1 MLRLLPLA
9 LLLAACDGD
18 DPNRQP
24 APRTAGWE
32 VGPIMDGQNF
42 SKNCPETFT
51 DNFTIGPC
59 EPHYVTRATGPLTG
73 KTQVRLRFK
82 LEGDRLYGV
91 RPECNKGPATLDL
104 HFSANVPGEQW
115 ETGRWWASFAT
126 VTLTPGE
133 YTVTAPFS
141 GRWTAVM
148 TSNAH
153 DSPEAF
159 RTALAKAE
167 RIGFTFGDCTGRG
180 HGAASFGRTSF
191 TLLEWAVE

>member
-1 MLRLLPLA
+1 MFRAIPLA
-9 LLLAACDGD
+9 LLLASCDG

-24 APRTAGWE
+24 PPRTAGWE
-32 VGPIMDGQNF
+32 IGPIMDGQNF
-42 SKNCPETFT
+42 SKNCPATFT
-51 DNFTIGPC
+51 DSFVIGPC
-59 EPHYVTRATGPLTG
+59 EPHYVTRATGPLID
-73 KTQVRLRFK
+73 KTQVRLRFRI
-82 LEGDRLYGV
+82 EGDALKGV
-91 RPECNKGPATLDL
+91 KCDPATLSL

-159 RTALAKAE
+159 KTALAKAD
-167 RIGFTFGDCTGRG
+167 RIGFTFGDCTGLG
-180 HGAASFGRTSF
+180 HGVRGQAKF